1 MDGSEII
8 VDHVRL
14 RPHEQIGLHSHSAW
28 ELSLVV
34 TGEGV
39 RRMGDAEEPFSSGDL
54 ILVPPELPHQWQ
66 FRQDAVDDD
75 GLIEN
80 ITILFPDSFLH
91 RSIAYCN
98 TLEQPL
104 NALLGLKSSL
114 RIMGDTADEIS
125 EMMRKAAGQSKTG
138 QVSTLLSLLIQIAE
152 CKERKEIGR
161 IVKKDKAEIR
171 MTEIDIFLR
180 CNYAREITLDRMAAH
195 VGMNKSS
202 FCIFFKRKAGQS
214 FMAYVNDF
222 RLSVARE
229 LLLNEALSVSEICYQ
244 CGFNDIHYFS
254 RLFKQKTGV
263 SPKKYRKDNV
273 CRNIK

>member
-1 MDGSEII
+1 MNSSDII
-8 VDHVRL
+8 VDHIRL
-14 RPHEQIGLHSHSAW
+14 QPHEQIGFHSHSAW

-34 TGEGV
+34 TGEGI
-39 RRMGDAEEPFSSGDL
+39 RRMGDIDEPFSAGDL

-66 FRQDAVDDD
+66 FRQDVVDDD

-91 RSIAYCN
+91 RSIAYCD

-104 NALLGLKSSL
+104 NELLELKSSL
-114 RIMGDTADEIS
+114 HIIGNTANEIS
-125 EMMRKAAGQSKTG
+125 KMMQKAVGQSKTG
-138 QVSTLLSLLIQIAE
+138 QISTLLSLLIQIAE
-152 CKERKEIGR
+152 CKERKEIG
-161 IVKKDKAEIR
+161 IVKKDKAETR

-202 FCIFFKRKAGQS
+202 FCIFFKRQAGQS
-214 FMAYVNDF
+214 FITYVNDF

-229 LLLNEALSVSEICYQ
+229 LLLNRTLSISEICYQ

-254 RLFKQKTGV
+254 RLFKQKTGM
-263 SPKKYRKDNV
+263 SPKNYRKQNLY
-273 CRNIK
+273 RE

>member
-1 MDGSEII
+1 
-8 VDHVRL
+8 
-14 RPHEQIGLHSHSAW
+14 
-28 ELSLVV
+28 
-34 TGEGV
+34 
-39 RRMGDAEEPFSSGDL
+39 MGDVDEPFSAGDI

-66 FRQDAVDDD
+66 FRHDAVDDD

-91 RSIAYCN
+91 RSIAYCD
-98 TLEQPL
+98 TPEQPL
-104 NALLGLKSSL
+104 NELLELKSSMH
-114 RIMGDTADEIS
+114 ITGNTANEIS
-125 EMMRKAAGQSKTG
+125 QMMRKAVGQSKTG
-138 QVSTLLSLLIQIAE
+138 QISTLLSMLIQIAE

-180 CNYAREITLDRMAAH
+180 CNYAQEITLDRMAAH

-202 FCIFFKRKAGQS
+202 FCVFFKRQVGQS
-214 FMAYVNDF
+214 FMTYVNDF

-229 LLLNEALSVSEICYQ
+229 LLSNGTLSVSEICYQ

-254 RLFKQKTGV
+254 RLFKRKMGV
-263 SPKKYRKDNV
+263 SPKKYRNGIKDNFHSTV
-273 CRNIK
+273 LPFGEFA